1 MIIDKRDMEGEGV
14 SFFVLTLLW
23 NAVSVKISEI
33 NFQII
38 RYYEKNYTIF
48 SRGGFR
54 FFGVFSLFR
63 QYVF

>member
-1 MIIDKRDMEGEGV
+1 ML
-14 SFFVLTLLW
+14 LTLLW

-54 FFGVFSLFR
+54 FFGVFRLFR